1 MLDGKLVVGLTGMPG
16 SGKSLVSQVGMER
29 GYGVVTMGDIVRE
42 EAERLCLE
50 MNGENI
56 GRIMMDLRRLEGNSV
71 IARRT
76 IPRISKV
83 NKQKIVVD
91 GIRSLD
97 EVEEFKRHF
106 QKFSLIAIH
115 ASPETRFK
123 RLYTRRRSDD
133 AERWHLFQERDTRE
147 LSVGVGNA
155 LGMAQYII
163 MNEESADVAR
173 AKIKQILLKVE
184 EEWTK

>member
-1 MLDGKLVVGLTGMPG
+1 MVDGKLVVGSTGMPG
-16 SGKSLVSQVGMER
+16 SGKSLVSQVAMER
-29 GYGVVTMGDIVRE
+29 GFGVVAMGNIVRE

-50 MNGENI
+50 PNADNI
-56 GRIMMDLRRLEGNSV
+56 GRIMMDLRRQEGNSV

-76 IPRISKV
+76 IPRISSADKSKV
-83 NKQKIVVD
+83 VVD

-97 EVEEFKRHF
+97 EVVEFKRHF

-123 RLYTRRRSDD
+123 RLYARRRSDD
-133 AERWHLFQERDTRE
+133 AGRWQLFQERDTRE
-147 LSVGVGNA
+147 LSVGLGNA
-155 LGMAQYII
+155 LAIAQHII

-173 AKIKQILLKVE
+173 VKIKQILLKVE
-184 EEWTK
+184 KEWMK